1 MQVSK
6 NYNIKIRNR
15 IKKYRKLHGYSQEQ
29 LAELIDCS
37 REHIARIENGK
48 INIGLSNF
56 IKLAEVFQISLDE
69 LAGFREV

>member
-6 NYNIKIRNR
+6 NYNMKIRNR
-15 IKKYRKLHGYSQEQ
+15 IKKYRKLNGYSQEQ

-56 IKLAEVFQISLDE
+56 IKLAEVFKISLDE
-69 LAGFREV
+69 LAGFQ

>member
-6 NYNIKIRNR
+6 NYNMKIRNR
-15 IKKYRKLHGYSQEQ
+15 IKKYRKLNGYSQEQ

-56 IKLAEVFQISLDE
+56 IKLAEVFKISLDE
-69 LAGFREV
+69 LAGFK